1 MQKKERQAA
10 LVKLIS
16 DIPISNQ
23 SDLVGKLKERGINVT
38 QASVSRDLVEL
49 GIRKVAGRYAQSNDP
64 VRSDLFG
71 PLRLITAGDNLIV
84 GKCKSGL
91 ASAITVRIDA
101 ESLNQVV
108 GTLAGDDT
116 IFIAVEN
123 RAARDAALER
133 IRTIFPAG

>member
-1 MQKKERQAA
+1 MHKKERQAA
-10 LVKLIS
+10 LVKLIA
-16 DIPISNQ
+16 DLPVSNQ
-23 SDLVGKLKERGINVT
+23 FDLVGKLKERGISAT

-49 GIRKVAGRYAQSNDP
+49 GVRKIGGRYT
-64 VRSDLFG
+64 RSAAEANVFG
-71 PLRLITAGDNLIV
+71 PLTLIPAGDNLIV
-84 GKCKSGL
+84 GKCLSGL

-101 ESLNQVV
+101 ESLHQVV

-133 IRTIFPAG
+133 IRTIFPGG